1 MGNSCTDAVNLLL
14 SRGASV
20 RACARDGKSAAML
33 AAMDGADQLVML
45 MVSKKVAIEKKDDHG
60 WPLLFFAC
68 ESNYKLTKALLAKRA
83 NPNER
88 GKDRET
94 ALMISCQSGALDIAK
109 LLLKRG

>member
-20 RACARDGKSAAML
+20 RACARDGKNAAML

-45 MVSKKVAIEKKDDHG
+45 IVNKNAAINKKDDNG
-60 WPLLFFAC
+60 WPILFFAC
-68 ESNYKLTKALLAKRA
+68 STNTRLTKALLLKKA

-88 GKDRET
+88 GKNCET
-94 ALMISCQSGALDIAK
+94 ALMISCESGALDIAK
-109 LLLKRG
+109 L